1 VADLSAGVPCR
12 FGRICPLAHDGVR
25 TLTHPTVDFE
35 TKCWEKDW
43 RLIADPSYISR
54 MISRCNF
61 PFHKRRVI
69 VNNVEDIRLV
79 AQALDKLVGLNIIDE
94 FVVAD
99 ERAAGTLAKY
109 EIDPAS
115 FAGGYYY
122 SIAELVG
129 INVSSADYV
138 LHFASDAIMEGRI
151 RPARWIAQ
159 AVEIMGEREDVVVAN
174 PAWNWRF
181 RKAAAASQEELANFH
196 VSCGFSDQC
205 YLIKRSVFDA
215 PVYNYDHEDGNIYP
229 TYGGNLFER
238 RAFCFMRACDKKRI
252 THKSESYWHR
262 NISRMPTPRM
272 RTLASISE
280 LRWLRSL

>member
-1 VADLSAGVPCR
+1 MCRLSAP
-12 FGRICPLAHDGVR
+12 
-25 TLTHPTVDFE
+25 TLPYPTVDFE

-43 RLIADPSYISR
+43 RLIADRTYLSR

-61 PFHKRRVI
+61 PFRKRRVI
-69 VNNVEDIRLV
+69 VNNVEDIHSVTQALQNLV
-79 AQALDKLVGLNIIDE
+79 ARHIIDE
-94 FVVAD
+94 FVI
-99 ERAAGTLAKY
+99 AGDLATQTLEKY
-109 EIDPAS
+109 QIDPAS
-115 FAGGYYY
+115 FEGGYYY

-129 INVSSADYV
+129 INVSSADYI

-159 AVEIMGEREDVVVAN
+159 AVEVMGDREDVVVAN

-181 RKAAAASQEELANFH
+181 RKAAAASQEELANFY

-215 PVYNYDHEDGNIYP
+215 PVYNHDHEDGKIYP
-229 TYGGNLFER
+229 AYGGNLFER
-238 RAFCFMRACDKKRI
+238 RAFCFMRACNKKRI

-262 NISRMPTPRM
+262 NINRMPTPRLRAM
-272 RTLASISE
+272 ASISE